1 MERRNAIDVT
11 LRRLEQYASLSP
23 FSRVFYRFIQDLLR
37 TPGGQAD
44 RMAQA
49 FHLFLR
55 IEHRRHQAVRRI
67 AQRGQIDVPEIAVV
81 GRSVH
86 DLLERLRRAVATMEV
101 AHPRQGI
108 IRELVLAE
116 CCYHLGHTD
125 SVIRSLRR
133 ATDFGCRHPLA
144 HFALGY
150 NLYASAFKRYRRAR
164 NRGQPE
170 PGTGFPAFEAACR
183 EAIAAFGRGL
193 GDTAFDAQIHW
204 WIGVI
209 SEVLGEEE
217 GARMAFGQ
225 ALKADPRHFRE
236 RVQRKLESF
245 EHGRA
250 PRRSASERERIAEL
264 TPITDQEIT
273 EARDTLGGCESFPSF
288 FLDLD
293 DA

>member
-1 MERRNAIDVT
+1 MERRDAINVT
-11 LRRLEQYASLSP
+11 LRRLEQYTSLSP
-23 FSRVFYRFIQDLLR
+23 FSRVFYRFIYDLLR
-37 TPGGQAD
+37 TPGGAAE
-44 RMAQA
+44 RVAQA

-55 IEHRRHQAVRRI
+55 IEYRRHQAVRRI
-67 AQRGQIDVPEIAVV
+67 VQQGQIDVPEIATV
-81 GRSVH
+81 GRSVR
-86 DLLERLRRAVATMEV
+86 DLLERVRRAVVTIEV

-133 ATDFGCRHPLA
+133 AIDFGCRHPLA

-170 PGTGFPAFEAACR
+170 PGAGFPAFEAACR
-183 EAIAAFGRGL
+183 EAIAAFSRGL

-209 SEVLGEEE
+209 AEVLGEEE
-217 GARMAFGQ
+217 EARMAFGQ
-225 ALKADPRHFRE
+225 ALRADPKHFRE
-236 RVQRKLESF
+236 RVQKKLESF
-245 EHGRA
+245 EHGRR
-250 PRRSASERERIAEL
+250 PRRSASERERMAGL
-264 TPITDQEIT
+264 TPITDEEIT
-273 EARDTLGGCESFPSF
+273 EAREALEGCESFPTF
-288 FLDLD
+288 FLDSD